1 MNETA
6 LITLI
11 LDELRLVC
19 SELDIDATDLDAD
32 TVLFG
37 DGSLIDSMAL
47 VGLIIKV
54 EEHVLDTTGQEIQ
67 VIDDAAI
74 IADGQTPFR
83 SPRTLAAHVLAKTA
97 AAA

>member
-1 MNETA
+1 MNETD

-11 LDELRLVC
+11 LDELRQVC
-19 SELDIDATDLDAD
+19 AELGVDTAGLDAD
-32 TVLFG
+32 SVLFG

-54 EEHVLDTTGQEIQ
+54 EEHVLETTGQEIQ

-83 SPRTLAAHVLAKTA
+83 SPRTLAAHVLAKTTA
-97 AAA
+97 